1 MMSTHRDRMT
11 PILQSLCAPPPFE
24 LWLID
29 LDRESDDQGAS
40 ALSLLDERER
50 ARAARFAFE
59 SDRRRY
65 VAAHRGLREL
75 LAARTGVSAGRL
87 RFAEGEFGKPHLVG
101 TSPWAFSL
109 SHSEHYALVALACD
123 GEIGVDIEMLRELPD
138 LDDLARRCF
147 TVDEQRELDAAPPAQ
162 RVRLFLRGWTRKEA
176 CLKALGAGL
185 QIEPATFHVG
195 LQSGP
200 REVGIDTPDGR
211 LGLLVQSIE
220 PEATFVSA
228 VARAT
233 GVPPKRNA
241 GSAP

>member
-1 MMSTHRDRMT
+1 MSINRDRMT

-29 LDRESDDQGAS
+29 LDRDDDQGAS

-59 SDRRRY
+59 RDRRRY

-75 LAARTGVSAGRL
+75 LSARTGISADRL

-123 GEIGVDIEMLRELPD
+123 GEIGVDIEMLRDLPD

-147 TVDEQRELDAAPPAQ
+147 TVDERRELDAAPPAQ
-162 RVRLFLRGWTRKEA
+162 RGRLFLRGWTRKEA
-176 CLKALGAGL
+176 CLKALGTGL
-185 QIEPATFHVG
+185 QIEPAAFSVG
-195 LQSGP
+195 LQPGGP
-200 REVGIDTPDGR
+200 REVCIDSPDGR

-220 PEATFVSA
+220 PEAAFVSA

-233 GVPPKRNA
+233 GVPPKRNV